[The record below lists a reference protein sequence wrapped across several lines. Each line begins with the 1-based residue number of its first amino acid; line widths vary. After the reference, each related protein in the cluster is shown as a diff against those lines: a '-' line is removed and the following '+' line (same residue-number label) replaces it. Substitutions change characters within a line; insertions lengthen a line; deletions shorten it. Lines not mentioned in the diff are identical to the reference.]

1 MQSCM
6 VDGLA
11 RNFSL
16 GGADSLA
23 SVLSSLNGDL
33 AKSGRFISSLR
44 VNGREVADIG
54 RESSRRL
61 DGINSIE
68 ITTES
73 RSSLAENI
81 IAEGRGYI
89 EGLQDYLLKTAEHF
103 TRGSGCADSSLLEA
117 VQGMQWF
124 VQMIGFIEE
133 ALKLD
138 FTRLML
144 NGQPVND
151 YVRMLNIIFQEI
163 VNSQEKTDPVLLADI
178 LEYDLVPQLDNW
190 KEIFHLLERVCAA
203 DNA

>member
-11 RNFSL
+11 RDINL

-23 SVLSSLNGDL
+23 SVLSCLNGDL

-44 VNGREVADIG
+44 LNGREVADID
-54 RESSRRL
+54 RESGRCL

-68 ITTES
+68 ITTRS
-73 RSSLAENI
+73 RLSLARDI
-81 IAEGRGYI
+81 IAEGRNYI
-89 EGLQDYLLKTAEHF
+89 EGLQDYLLKTAGCY
-103 TRGSGCADSSLLEA
+103 TRGSGCADNSLLEA
-117 VQGMQWF
+117 IQGMQWF
-124 VQMIGFIEE
+124 VQMIGFIED
-133 ALKLD
+133 ALGLD
-138 FTRLML
+138 YARLVL

-178 LEYDLVPQLDNW
+178 LEYNLVPQLDNW
-190 KEIFHLLERVCAA
+190 KEIFHLLEGICAA